1 MNLSPAET
9 ERFYRIWWSLLT
21 YVNARTNLVADFP
34 KDPKA
39 GSVSVQDAAK
49 IRNALWGADEH
60 LQGFVDNNPDG
71 LPDEDMELAASWNA
85 RVQGSFYIMRH
96 LKKHSIFLLEEK
108 STQPV
113 AYGVV
118 GLVSPIEEIIPTY
131 ALPLMVNAVL
141 LPFEDRIIYDGL
153 LQRYSISFGSG
164 IRKSLT
170 QRLRFATE
178 LGGLVTSLEEDG
190 SGGSSAVLDGNKKIL
205 LEFAKFLTK
214 SGLSAKMVIQHSG
227 MVDAFV
233 QTHLHQM
240 HPPRSLLQLT
250 EKDLDQYFAQQGS
263 AVNKVSFKRLVKFLL
278 ETERIDWDNARN
290 MEDLLKN
297 K

>member
-9 ERFYRIWWSLLT
+9 ERFYRIWWSLLA
-21 YVNARTNLVADFP
+21 YVNGRTNLVADFP
-34 KDPKA
+34 KNPKT
-39 GSVSVQDAAK
+39 GSVNAQDAVK
-49 IRNALWGADEH
+49 IRNALWASDEH
-60 LQGFVDNNPDG
+60 LQGFVDDNPDG
-71 LPDEDMELAASWNA
+71 LPDEDMELAASWSA
-85 RVQGSFYIMRH
+85 RVQGSFHIMRH

-108 STQPV
+108 SAPPV

-118 GLVSPIEEIIPTY
+118 GLVSPIEEIIPSH
-131 ALPLMVNAVL
+131 ALPQMVNAVL

-178 LGGLVTSLEEDG
+178 LGGLVTSLEEDA
-190 SGGSSAVLDGNKKIL
+190 SGDSSAVLDGNKKIL

-214 SGLSAKMVIQHSG
+214 SGLSAKMVSQHSG